1 MTDLIVIGGGPAGLT
16 ACLYMLRA
24 GKSVLLIEK
33 EAIGGQIAKSP
44 RLENYPAIESISGME
59 WADNAF
65 SQVMGLGV
73 KFDFGEVDSIVKRED
88 GVFEVKYGTSTA
100 ESRSVIIATG
110 CEHKKLG
117 LPGEEELSGHGVSY
131 CATCDGA
138 FFKDEDVAVI
148 GDGNTAVQY
157 AISLSG
163 ICRSVTIMTL
173 FDHFFADQIITKR
186 MLEASNVKWVK
197 EVSTTAFVGEG
208 DLTGVKYKDKG
219 GSENTLPCSGAFVA
233 IGQVPS
239 NEAFAPL
246 VELEKGFIVVDES
259 KQTKTPGLFAAGDC
273 TVKKVRQVATAISD
287 GAIAAVCSAAYIDS
301 LR

>member
-1 MTDLIVIGGGPAGLT
+1 MTDVIVIGGGPAGMT
-16 ACLYMLRA
+16 ACLYLLRA
-24 GKSVLLIEK
+24 GKSVLLLEK

-44 RLENYPAIESISGME
+44 RLENYPAIESISGMD
-59 WADNAF
+59 WAYNLF
-65 SQVMGLGV
+65 NQISGLGV
-73 KFDFGEVDSIVKRED
+73 AFDFGEVNSIAKRED
-88 GVFEVKYGTSTA
+88 GVFEVKYGASTA
-100 ESRSVIIATG
+100 ESKSVIIATG

-157 AISLSG
+157 AISLSS
-163 ICRSVTIMTL
+163 ICRNVTIMTL

-186 MLEASNVKWVK
+186 MLDLPNIKWMK

-208 DLTGVKYKDKG
+208 DLTGVKYKGKDG
-219 GSENTLPCSGAFVA
+219 NENTLPCSGAFVA

-246 VELEKGFIVVDES
+246 AELEKGFIAVDES

-273 TVKKVRQVATAISD
+273 TVKKVRQVATAVAD
-287 GAIAAVCSAAYIDS
+287 GAIAAVSSAAYIDS

>member
-1 MTDLIVIGGGPAGLT
+1 MTDVIVIGGGPAGMT
-16 ACLYMLRA
+16 ACLYLLRA
-24 GKSVLLIEK
+24 GKSVLLLEK
-33 EAIGGQIAKSP
+33 EAIGGQIAESP
-44 RLENYPAIESISGME
+44 RLENYPAIESISGMD
-59 WADNAF
+59 WAYNLF
-65 SQVMGLGV
+65 NQISGLGV
-73 KFDFGEVDSIVKRED
+73 AFDFGEVNSIAKRED
-88 GVFEVKYGTSTA
+88 GVFEVKYGASTA
-100 ESRSVIIATG
+100 ESKSVIIATG

-157 AISLSG
+157 AISLSS
-163 ICRSVTIMTL
+163 ICRNVTIMTL

-186 MLEASNVKWVK
+186 MLDLPNIKWMK

-208 DLTGVKYKDKG
+208 DLTGVKYKGKDG
-219 GSENTLPCSGAFVA
+219 NENTLPCSGAFVA

-246 VELEKGFIVVDES
+246 AELEKGFIAVDES

-273 TVKKVRQVATAISD
+273 TVKKVRQVATAIAD
-287 GAIAAVCSAAYIDS
+287 GAIAAVSSAAYIDS

>member
-1 MTDLIVIGGGPAGLT
+1 MTDVIVIGGGPAGMT
-16 ACLYMLRA
+16 ACLYLLRA
-24 GKSVLLIEK
+24 GKSVLLLEK

-44 RLENYPAIESISGME
+44 RLENYPAIESISGMD
-59 WADNAF
+59 WAYNLF
-65 SQVMGLGV
+65 NQISGLGV
-73 KFDFGEVDSIVKRED
+73 AFDFGEVNSIAKRED
-88 GVFEVKYGTSTA
+88 GVFEVKYGASTA
-100 ESRSVIIATG
+100 ESKSVIIATG

-157 AISLSG
+157 AISLSS
-163 ICRSVTIMTL
+163 ICRNVTIMTL

-186 MLEASNVKWVK
+186 MLDLPNIKWMK

-208 DLTGVKYKDKG
+208 DLTGVKYKGKDG
-219 GSENTLPCSGAFVA
+219 NENTLPCSGAFVA

-246 VELEKGFIVVDES
+246 AELEKGFIAVDES

-273 TVKKVRQVATAISD
+273 TVKKVRQVATAIAD
-287 GAIAAVCSAAYIDS
+287 GAIAAVSSAAYIDS